1 MERLFDVTSSRHDV
15 SYEMSEGLAWLL
27 INPREVTPK
36 ESVP

>member
-1 MERLFDVTSSRHDV
+1 MDRLFDVTSSRDDG

-27 INPREVTPK
+27 INLSEVTPK